1 MLSIHLNVS
10 SYGNRGLE
18 INRRE
23 KMWQCDLS
31 FKREWNG
38 DGHKVTEM
46 GGIWYKKYVSAHLY
60 PEPTGKSE
68 PSGW

>member
-1 MLSIHLNVS
+1 
-10 SYGNRGLE
+10 
-18 INRRE
+18 
-23 KMWQCDLS
+23 MWQCDLS